1 MLLQKLGAS
10 GAAGG
15 ESRGLLVTDEPQ
27 LEELLAKGYVQ
38 KMTLLGNLDHPYFTL
53 TALGRSFFQP
63 SMKVEKPIPLM
74 QFKRMNI
81 GDDLSNYTG
90 AELVLHLAKLGWRDV
105 DQKKSKKIPP
115 YTAEGDKVWYK
126 SSGARISRLYLRALA
141 VSNQRFR
148 ESSINELHHFQS
160 QAYYRCIVDGIPGVK
175 PNQPLNFYK
184 LLTKGRSKSSTITD
198 EFNDADDPSG
208 FEELGGSSN
217 LGEGKGWVCRI
228 CCVYLFHH
236 SFFSSEILSSKFYY
250 FISPDSGLQK

>member
-105 DQKKSKKIPP
+105 DQKKSKKN
-115 YTAEGDKVWYK
+115 
-126 SSGARISRLYLRALA
+126 SA
-141 VSNQRFR
+141 V
-148 ESSINELHHFQS
+148 H
-160 QAYYRCIVDGIPGVK
+160 
-175 PNQPLNFYK
+175 
-184 LLTKGRSKSSTITD
+184 
-198 EFNDADDPSG
+198 
-208 FEELGGSSN
+208 
-217 LGEGKGWVCRI
+217 CRR
-228 CCVYLFHH
+228 
-236 SFFSSEILSSKFYY
+236 
-250 FISPDSGLQK
+250 